1 MKDSDPFEQI
11 KAEYKELE
19 KKISKLEKE
28 NEKLKERIEEYQKKY
43 KAARKKIN
51 ELEARV
57 VNTSEIE
64 QLKIE
69 NGKLLVKLNELKRHD
84 RALEKIKKIERI
96 LKSG

>member
-11 KAEYKELE
+11 KAKYKELE

-28 NEKLKERIEEYQKKY
+28 NEKLKERVEEYRNKY
-43 KAARKKIN
+43 KNASRR
-51 ELEARV
+51 LENLENKQI
-57 VNTSEIE
+57 NTSEIE